1 MGACGSAEDLSPQEL
16 EARKNEEKRNK
27 ALNSDLENDRV
38 KDKAINKLLLL
49 GAGESGKSTLFKQV
63 ISIYGKGFNEA
74 ERKAFSSNIH
84 FHILQSMQDLCTAS
98 HKYGPV
104 APQLADS
111 CDDFE
116 NKQSKDAKI
125 DEKMADAIAALWQD
139 AGIQK
144 TYANRSHFQLNDSA
158 KYFFDKVHEV
168 ANVRFVPTMQ
178 DVYRVRVRTT
188 GVIESDF
195 EIEGNKFKMVDVG
208 GQRNERKK
216 WIHSFQDV
224 TAVIFVAALSEY
236 DQGLYEDQSVN
247 RMTEALDLFEETCN
261 SKWFFHTNMILFLNK
276 RDLFAE
282 KIQRVPLNTR
292 FQDYT
297 GRNEYSDAV
306 AYLQAVFEARN
317 KNKERTIYSHITCAT
332 DTDNIQ
338 KVFNAAKDIIIRNSL
353 ASAGLVQPDDLGD

>member
-1 MGACGSAEDLSPQEL
+1 
-16 EARKNEEKRNK
+16 
-27 ALNSDLENDRV
+27 
-38 KDKAINKLLLL
+38 
-49 GAGESGKSTLFKQV
+49 
-63 ISIYGKGFNEA
+63 
-74 ERKAFSSNIH
+74 
-84 FHILQSMQDLCTAS
+84 MQDLCAAS

-104 APQLADS
+104 RSELAEL
-111 CDDFE
+111 CEDFE
-116 NKQSKDAKI
+116 FKQSKDARI
-125 DEKMADAIAALWQD
+125 DEKMADSISTLWAD
-139 AGIQK
+139 DGIQK

-158 KYFFDKVHEV
+158 KYFFDKVHEII
-168 ANVRFVPTMQ
+168 RHEYVPSTQ
-178 DVYRVRVRTT
+178 DIYRVRVRTT

-282 KIQRVPLNTR
+282 KITRVPLSTR
-292 FQDYT
+292 FPDYK
-297 GRNEYSDAV
+297 GREYSEAV
-306 AYLQAVFEARN
+306 AYMQGIFEARN
-317 KNKERTIYSHITCAT
+317 KNKERSIYTHITCAT

-353 ASAGLVQPDDLGD
+353 ASAGLVQPDDLGEY